1 MKIGAVVC
9 EYNPFHYGHQ
19 YQILEAKK
27 TLGLDAVVGVMSG
40 NFVQRGDPAV
50 YPKALR
56 AKAAISGGVHLVLE
70 LPAVLTLQSAE
81 RYAASAVKTLDA
93 MGCVDTLFFGAE
105 DADITMLTQIAA
117 ALCAEDADFSAHL
130 KAGLAQGMS
139 YAAAR
144 SDAVQKVLGP
154 ASAAIL
160 CRPNNILAVE
170 YIKALLRLKSRIK
183 PAAIARRG
191 AAHDAAEPDGIY
203 ASASILRERIRK
215 GESIAEYL
223 PENIEAIYRTAQPFL
238 PCAMEKA
245 QLANLALMPV
255 DRLREIADVSEGLE
269 NALKRAVFTEDTL
282 DLVIAAAKSKRYAYS
297 RIRRIILNAY
307 LGITKADARREP
319 CYIRIL
325 DFDETGRSVLHLAK
339 KTALLPLAKNG
350 AQVQSD
356 PAALALWRREMT
368 MDRLY
373 QIFSPPIAKKDC
385 IMPEKMV

>member
-9 EYNPFHYGHQ
+9 EYNPFHHGHQ
-19 YQILEAKK
+19 YQIETAKK
-27 TLGLDAVVGVMSG
+27 TLGLDAVVGIMSG
-40 NFVQRGDPAV
+40 NFVQRGEPAV

-56 AKAAISGGVHLVLE
+56 ARAAVLGGVNLVLE

-105 DADITMLTQIAA
+105 DADITMLKQIAA
-117 ALCAEDADFSAHL
+117 ALCAEDAEYSAHL
-130 KAGLAQGMS
+130 KAALVQGIS

-144 SDAVQKVLGP
+144 SGAIQKVLGP

-160 CRPNNILAVE
+160 GRPNNILAVE
-170 YIKALLRLKSRIK
+170 YIKALLRINSRIK

-191 AAHDAAEPDGIY
+191 AGHDAAEPDGIF
-203 ASASILRERIRK
+203 ASASALRKRLQN
-215 GESIAEYL
+215 GEDVAGYL
-223 PENIEAIYRTAQPFL
+223 PEDVAALCQTVPPFL
-238 PCAMEKA
+238 PCAMERA
-245 QLANLALMPV
+245 QLANLALMPA

-307 LGITKADARREP
+307 LGITKADAQCEP
-319 CYIRIL
+319 RYIRIL

-339 KTALLPLAKNG
+339 KTASLPLAKNG
-350 AQVQSD
+350 AQIQSD
-356 PAALALWRREMT
+356 PAALALWQRELAI
-368 MDRLY
+368 DRVY
-373 QIFSPPIAKKDC
+373 RIFSPQRDC
-385 IMPEKMV
+385 ATP